1 MNLDDTSTFAR
12 LDPQDMLAQ
21 IDGLPDQLQSAWE
34 LGHNLPLPA
43 WTGIR
48 QVIVAGL
55 GGSAIGGDLVIAY
68 VEPECRVP
76 VILHRD
82 YGLPAWA
89 RGAETLVIASSH
101 SGNTEETLSALD
113 IALEQGCR
121 TLAVSTGGQLAD
133 AAQKAGVPWWRFEHQ
148 GQPRAAVGF
157 SFGLL
162 LAILTRLELV
172 TDPSNALQE
181 TVGLMKEQQS
191 RLVAGI
197 PVAKNPAKRI
207 AGQLM
212 GRWVTVFGAGALAPV
227 ARRWK
232 CQINELAKA
241 WSQFDLLPEGDHN
254 SLEGIH
260 FPQEIL
266 PRMMALFLRGPADH
280 PRNRLRLDLTR
291 KFLMLEGINTD
302 FIDAHGDHPLAN
314 QWTMLHFGDYT
325 AYYLA
330 MAYGVDPT
338 PVETLQAFKKEMLAK
353 SSA

>member
-34 LGHNLPLPA
+34 LGHNLSLPA

-68 VEPECRVP
+68 IEPECRVP

-113 IALEQGCR
+113 VALEHGCR
-121 TLAVSTGGQLAD
+121 TMAVSTGGQLAD

-172 TDPSNALQE
+172 PDPSDALQE

-191 RLVAGI
+191 RLVAEI

-338 PVETLQAFKKEMLAK
+338 PVETLQAFKKEMLA
-353 SSA
+353 AG

>member
-12 LDPQDMLAQ
+12 LDPQDMIAQ

-113 IALEQGCR
+113 VALEQGCR

-172 TDPSNALQE
+172 PDPSDALQE
-181 TVGLMKEQQS
+181 SVDLMRVQQS
-191 RLVAGI
+191 RLVAEI

-338 PVETLQAFKKEMLAK
+338 PVETLQAFKKEMLA
-353 SSA
+353 AG

>member
-1 MNLDDTSTFAR
+1 MNLDDTPTFAR

-48 QVIVAGL
+48 QVMVAGL

-113 IALEQGCR
+113 VALEQGCC
-121 TLAVSTGGQLAD
+121 TLAVSTGGQLAE

-172 TDPSNALQE
+172 PDPSDALQE

-191 RLVAGI
+191 RLVAEI

-338 PVETLQAFKKEMLAK
+338 PVETLQAFKKEMLAA

>member
-1 MNLDDTSTFAR
+1 MNLDDTSSFAR
-12 LDPQDMLAQ
+12 IDPQDMLAQ
-21 IDGLPDQLQSAWE
+21 IDGLPDQLQSAWQ
-34 LGHNLPLPA
+34 LGSNLPLPA

-48 QVIVAGL
+48 QVIIAGL
-55 GGSAIGGDLVIAY
+55 GGSAIGGDLVTAY
-68 VEPECRVP
+68 VEPICRVP
-76 VILHRD
+76 VVLHRD

-89 RGAETLVIASSH
+89 RGEDTLVIASSH
-101 SGNTEETLSALD
+101 SGNTEETLASFEVS
-113 IALEQGCR
+113 LEQGCR
-121 TLAVSTGGQLAD
+121 TLAVSTGGKLAE
-133 AAQKAGVPWWRFEHQ
+133 AAQKAGTPWWRFEHHS
-148 GQPRAAVGF
+148 QPRAGVGF

-162 LAILTRLELV
+162 LAILTRLGLLP
-172 TDPSNALQE
+172 DASDAIHE
-181 TVGLMKEQQS
+181 TIALMKAQQS
-191 RLVAGI
+191 HLVAEV

-241 WSQFDLLPEGDHN
+241 WAQFDLLPEGDHN
-254 SLEGIH
+254 SLEGVH
-260 FPQEIL
+260 FPQETL
-266 PRMMALFLRGPADH
+266 PRMMALFLRGPADN
-280 PRNRLRLDLTR
+280 PRHRLRLDLTR
-291 KFLMLEGINTD
+291 KYLMLEGINTD
-302 FIDAHGDHPLAN
+302 FIDAQGDLPLAN

-338 PVETLQAFKKEMLAK
+338 PVETLQAFKKEMLTA